1 MDDERRILD
10 RLGALEGADPTA
22 LGIEPPPEPAPPGAH
37 VEDEERLVPGPRFD
51 EILPTDPKPWFTTL
65 AAESHQAGVGND
77 PPFSEEP
84 ESSANPED
92 AG

>member
-10 RLGALEGADPTA
+10 RLGALEGADPAA

-37 VEDEERLVPGPRFD
+37 VEDE
-51 EILPTDPKPWFTTL
+51 
-65 AAESHQAGVGND
+65 

-84 ESSANPED
+84 ESSANHED
-92 AG
+92 AS